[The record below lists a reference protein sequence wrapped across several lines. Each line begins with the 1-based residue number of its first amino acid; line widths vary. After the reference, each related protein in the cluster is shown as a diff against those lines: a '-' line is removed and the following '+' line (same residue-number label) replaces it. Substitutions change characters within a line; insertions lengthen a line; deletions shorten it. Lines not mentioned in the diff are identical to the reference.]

1 MVQSAASGGLYLD
14 IKGAFLSKRMGYH
27 WNRLPIEEGDAPSL
41 SVSRHLDNAFN
52 IMLKLLVNP
61 KLVR

>member
-14 IKGAFLSKRMGYH
+14 IKGAFLSKRMAIH
-27 WNRLPIEEGDAPSL
+27 WNRLPIEKVMLL